1 MATFWRHLA
10 PSWFFFLVPGF
21 TQYVLHIRAPSTAS
35 SETQGLCLKTFVTP
49 FLPAR
54 LTAPGSPRML
64 PQRNTAVVS
73 FVSSRKARLCGEVRC
88 VTKLRTVVQ
97 QTISLG
103 YGAGDMKGVFLLSKM
118 IFKRGSS
125 GAPNNCFL

>member
-1 MATFWRHLA
+1 MISEYTWQLSGAILRHLGFF
-10 PSWFFFLVPGF
+10 SWSQVSLSMCCISG
-21 TQYVLHIRAPSTAS
+21 H
-35 SETQGLCLKTFVTP
+35 
-49 FLPAR
+49 
-54 LTAPGSPRML
+54 L

-97 QTISLG
+97 QTISRG
-103 YGAGDMKGVFLLSKM
+103 YGAVDMKGVFLLSKM

-125 GAPNNCFL
+125 GGTQQLFSLRYLFGEANITYNFLYLENG